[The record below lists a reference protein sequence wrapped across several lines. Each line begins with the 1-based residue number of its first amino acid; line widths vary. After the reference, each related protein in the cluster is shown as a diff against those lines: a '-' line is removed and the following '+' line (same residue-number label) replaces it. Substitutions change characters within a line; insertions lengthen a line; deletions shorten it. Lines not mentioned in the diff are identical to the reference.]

1 MKLTTASI
9 AKAIGATVHG
19 GGRCACCP
27 DSPTC
32 FEVKGEWL
40 DYDDAEAQAG
50 ATGTNTEKGN
60 TMEIINYLIQNGQT
74 ELTTLMGIFG
84 IDVTLAVVQTD
95 SRIVIE
101 FSMLRGNL
109 ISV

>member
-1 MKLTTASI
+1 MDCITRHVDYYKGMNNA
-9 AKAIGATVHG
+9 ATNQN
-19 GGRCACCP
+19 
-27 DSPTC
+27 SS
-32 FEVKGEWL
+32 
-40 DYDDAEAQAG
+40 
-50 ATGTNTEKGN
+50 TEKGS

-84 IDVTLAVVQTD
+84 IDATLAVVQTD

>member
-1 MKLTTASI
+1 
-9 AKAIGATVHG
+9 
-19 GGRCACCP
+19 
-27 DSPTC
+27 
-32 FEVKGEWL
+32 
-40 DYDDAEAQAG
+40 
-50 ATGTNTEKGN
+50 
-60 TMEIINYLIQNGQT
+60 MEIINYLIQNGQT

-84 IDVTLAVVQTD
+84 IDATLAVVQTD

>member
-1 MKLTTASI
+1 MDCITRHVGYYKGMNNA
-9 AKAIGATVHG
+9 ATNQN
-19 GGRCACCP
+19 
-27 DSPTC
+27 SS
-32 FEVKGEWL
+32 
-40 DYDDAEAQAG
+40 
-50 ATGTNTEKGN
+50 TEKGS

-84 IDVTLAVVQTD
+84 IDATLAVVQTD

>member
-1 MKLTTASI
+1 MNNA
-9 AKAIGATVHG
+9 ATNQN
-19 GGRCACCP
+19 
-27 DSPTC
+27 SS
-32 FEVKGEWL
+32 
-40 DYDDAEAQAG
+40 
-50 ATGTNTEKGN
+50 TEKGS

-84 IDVTLAVVQTD
+84 IDATLAVVQTD